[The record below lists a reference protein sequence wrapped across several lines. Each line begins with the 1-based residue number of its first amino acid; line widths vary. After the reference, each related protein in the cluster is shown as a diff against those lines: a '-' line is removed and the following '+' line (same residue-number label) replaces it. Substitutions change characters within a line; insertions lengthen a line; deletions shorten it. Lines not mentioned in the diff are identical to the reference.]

1 MGKTVATFLN
11 GQACDTR
18 DGTCLAYAAGFQGI
32 MCDQGMTSNQLICFA
47 FKGVIKAKKIW
58 FSHNWLCFI

>member
-18 DGTCLAYAAGFQGI
+18 DGSCLACAAGFQRI
-32 MCDQGMTSNQLICFA
+32 MCDQGMTSNQINLCTL
-47 FKGVIKAKKIW
+47 KGIDPVKNVCY
-58 FSHNWLCFI
+58 SPD